1 MTTNTCNIELPKDA
15 EGREI
20 PLDTGVL
27 YDKDGVGHEVDEWT
41 YVRPLDDIPFWYAS
55 NNAAHYFAGDYYLTP
70 PDTWE
75 KLLEDLDRGFS
86 EHHYTLF
93 CAECS
98 YLGKNVKEECDECRL
113 FNPKKSCTEMAF
125 KDIADRIHK
134 LRGDDE

>member
-75 KLLEDLDRGFS
+75 KLEEDAKKRACDYADAPRGEDGFVMCDGCRFH
-86 EHHYTLF
+86 EPK
-93 CAECS
+93 EC
-98 YLGKNVKEECDECRL
+98 YL
-113 FNPKKSCTEMAF
+113 EMALDVLARA
-125 KDIADRIHK
+125 KK
-134 LRGDDE
+134 LAGVEEQEGE